1 MKKILGYILLT
12 LVVVSCGTGSGHFR
26 IKGRLR
32 SFNQGEFYV
41 YSPDRGLV
49 GMDTIKVAD
58 GRFSYETTLGDE
70 ATFII
75 VFPNYSE
82 LPVFGKSGTTA
93 EISGDASHLKEVEIH
108 GEKNNEDMTAFRLSV
123 ANMTPPQAKKAAE
136 EYISKNPK
144 SIVSLY
150 LIRKYLINTK
160 EPDYEKAYTLTKAMV
175 DADKNNARAS
185 MLLSQLKELRHVKK
199 GGRLPSFSA
208 TDIEGKAV
216 SGAKLKGKLNVII
229 SWAGWNY
236 ESLSIQR
243 ELRKQKKTYGD
254 KLQVVGICLDA
265 DTTHCKRTVKIDS
278 LQWQTICDQKLWES
292 PTVRQLAITTVPGN
306 IVADSNGKIIAVN
319 LPKDKLK
326 ELIDKQLK

>member
-12 LVVVSCGTGSGHFR
+12 LVVVSCGTESGRFR

-41 YSPDRGLV
+41 YSPDGGLS

-58 GRFSYETTLGDE
+58 GRFSYETTLNDV

-82 LPVFGKSGTTA
+82 LPVFGKSGATA
-93 EISGDASHLKEVEIH
+93 EISGDASHLKEVEIK
-108 GEKNNEDMTAFRLSV
+108 GEKVNEAMTAFRLSI
-123 ANMTPPQAKKAAE
+123 ANMYPQQAKKAAE
-136 EYISKNPK
+136 EYIANNPK

-150 LIRKYLINTK
+150 LIKKYFVNAPN
-160 EPDYEKAYTLTKAMV
+160 PDYEKAYSLTKVMV

-185 MLLSQLKELRHVKK
+185 MLARQLKELNNVKK
-199 GGRLPSFSA
+199 GGQLPRFSA
-208 TDIEGKAV
+208 VDIEGKAV
-216 SGAKLKGKLNVII
+216 SGAKLNGKVNVII
-229 SWAGWNY
+229 TWAGWNY
-236 ESLSIQR
+236 ESVSMQR

-265 DTTHCKRTVKIDS
+265 DTAHCKRTIRIDS

-306 IVADSNGKIIAVN
+306 IVADSKGRVIAVN

-326 ELIDKQLK
+326 EMIDKQLK

>member
-1 MKKILGYILLT
+1 
-12 LVVVSCGTGSGHFR
+12 
-26 IKGRLR
+26 
-32 SFNQGEFYV
+32 
-41 YSPDRGLV
+41 
-49 GMDTIKVAD
+49 
-58 GRFSYETTLGDE
+58 
-70 ATFII
+70 
-75 VFPNYSE
+75 
-82 LPVFGKSGTTA
+82 
-93 EISGDASHLKEVEIH
+93 
-108 GEKNNEDMTAFRLSV
+108 MTAFRLSV

-175 DADKNNARAS
+175 DADKNHAGAS

-236 ESLSIQR
+236 ESVSIQR

-265 DTTHCKRTVKIDS
+265 DTTHCKRTVRIDS